1 MKSVVIT
8 VLVKVVPELEEIH
21 FDPVTLT
28 LQRDGAALVLNP
40 FDLRAVLVAL
50 SLRSPSERVVVI
62 SMGPRSSALQLKEC
76 LALGAH
82 EAILITDRALAGS
95 DTLVTANV
103 LARVLSR
110 HSPRLVL
117 GGRYSIDSSTAQVLS
132 QVAERLGVP
141 MVEPARSITS
151 ISESLLEVVLD
162 TEDGWERHRVPLP
175 AVVGVGEKI
184 LKVRHPTEEDLARSV
199 AEVQILDEGALGL
212 TPNEV
217 GMEGSPTRVIRVTR
231 AASQRTSVMI
241 KTGDPEVVISHA
253 VSAVKRLLRER
264 GPVLNRSSRMPFSG
278 RGPIDFAVLAS
289 NMFGGTDARA
299 VEIPGMIQGLGGK
312 SPRCLGIF
320 LGSLSPSDK
329 EGLSLKGFSSVF
341 HGTPAHAPISPEWA
355 SAMVAQ
361 VAHLQPSLKAILFAS
376 SSWSRAVAGR
386 VSARLGLGLA
396 GDVLTVSEDPQFG
409 LLFGKP
415 SFGGGLIAEVQCK
428 TVPALATVRCSPR
441 LTSASQSAEGRL
453 ETTDIASEH
462 SETPSTYREGGPL
475 NSARF
480 GNLDTAHLVV
490 GVGMGVGRPENV
502 DRIAEA
508 VQEIGGAIGA
518 SRKVVDAGWVPPQ
531 LQIGLTGRS
540 IDPDVYI
547 AVGIKGKATHMAGVR
562 RARVVVGLNENPD
575 EPIFEDCDVGIVGR
589 WEDLL
594 FPLLQGIGRS
604 GTSTT
609 D

>member
-1 MKSVVIT
+1 MVIA

-21 FDPVTLT
+21 FDPATLT
-28 LQRDGAALVLNP
+28 LQREGAALVLNP

-151 ISESLLEVVLD
+151 ISESLLEVYLD

-184 LKVRHPTEEDLARSV
+184 LKVRHPTEEDLARTV
-199 AEVQILDEGALGL
+199 AEVQILDGGVLGL
-212 TPNEV
+212 TPKEV
-217 GMEGSPTRVIRVTR
+217 GMEGSPSRVIRVAR
-231 AASQRTSVMI
+231 AASQRTSVRI
-241 KTGDPEVVISHA
+241 KTGDPEVMVSHA
-253 VSAVKRLLRER
+253 VNAVKRLLRER
-264 GPVLNRSSRMPFSG
+264 GPVLNRSSRIPFSG
-278 RGPIDFAVLAS
+278 PGPIDFAVLAS

-299 VEIPGMIQGLGGK
+299 VEIPGMIQGPGG

-329 EGLSLKGFSSVF
+329 EGLSLKGFSRVY
-341 HGTPAHAPISPEWA
+341 HGTPAHVPISPERA
-355 SAMVAQ
+355 SAMVAK

-396 GDVLTVSEDPQFG
+396 GDVLTVSEEPQFG

-441 LTSASQSAEGRL
+441 LTSSPKSAEGRL
-453 ETTDIASEH
+453 EITDIASEH

-490 GVGMGVGRPENV
+490 GVGMGVGSPENI

-508 VQEIGGAIGA
+508 VQEIRGAIGA

-562 RARVVVGLNENPD
+562 RARVVVGLNVNPD